1 MKNKITILIFSL
13 VAGFIFSAKAQHLK
27 IGYADPNYIMENLP
41 ETKKIQSDLQIY
53 EKQLQNQLQAKY
65 KDYQEKAAALEQG
78 GSMMAPSVKED
89 KVKELTF
96 IEQSIKD
103 FEQKAQ
109 EDLQKK
115 QMVLVDPLLSK
126 IQKAIDA
133 VADEHGYT
141 YIFSTAAQYG
151 GSSIILFTKNK
162 NENISDLVLKKLGVT
177 PPVPGTG
184 TTTTPTNTGTTGAG
198 TNTTNTTTNT
208 NTNTNTATPKK

>member
-1 MKNKITILIFSL
+1 MKNKVTILLFSFI
-13 VAGFIFSAKAQHLK
+13 AGFIFSAEAQHLK

-41 ETKKIQSDLQIY
+41 DTKKIQAELQIY

-65 KDYQEKAAALEQG
+65 KDYQEKGAALEQG

-89 KVKELTF
+89 KVKELAYL
-96 IEQSIKD
+96 EQSIKD

-115 QMVLVDPLLSK
+115 QMVLVDPLLDK

-133 VADEHGYT
+133 VAEEHAYT

-162 NENISDLVLKKLGVT
+162 NENISDLVLKKMGVT
-177 PPVPGTG
+177 PPLPGTI
-184 TTTTPTNTGTTGAG
+184 PVKTGTG
-198 TNTTNTTTNT
+198 TTNTTTNT
-208 NTNTNTATPKK
+208 NTVTPK

>member
-1 MKNKITILIFSL
+1 MKNKIIILLLSL
-13 VAGFIFSAKAQHLK
+13 FAGLTASAQAQHLK

-41 ETKKIQSDLQIY
+41 ETKKIQAELQIY
-53 EKQLQNQLQAKY
+53 EKQLQSQLQAKY
-65 KDYQEKAAALEQG
+65 KEYQDKGAALEQG

-89 KVKELTF
+89 KVKELAYL
-96 IEQSIKD
+96 EQSIKD

-115 QMVLVDPLLSK
+115 QMVLVDPLLDK

-133 VADEHGYT
+133 IAEEHGYT

-177 PPVPGTG
+177 PPVPGTI
-184 TTTTPTNTGTTGAG
+184 PVKTGTG
-198 TNTTNTTTNT
+198 TNTTTNT
-208 NTNTNTATPKK
+208 NPVTPK

>member
-1 MKNKITILIFSL
+1 MKNKVTILLFAL
-13 VAGFIFSAKAQHLK
+13 VAGFIFSAEAQHLK
-27 IGYADPNYIMENLP
+27 IGYADPNYIMENMP
-41 ETKKIQSDLQIY
+41 DTKKIQAELQVY

-65 KDYQEKAAALEQG
+65 KDYQEKGAALEQG

-96 IEQSIKD
+96 LEQSIKD

-115 QMVLVDPLLSK
+115 QMVLVDPLLDK
-126 IQKAIDA
+126 IQKAINA
-133 VADEHGYT
+133 IAEEHGYT

-162 NENISDLVLKKLGVT
+162 NENISDLVLIKLGVT

-184 TTTTPTNTGTTGAG
+184 TTTPTHTG
-198 TNTTNTTTNT
+198 TNTTNINNTNTTNT
-208 NTNTNTATPKK
+208 NTTAPKK

>member
-1 MKNKITILIFSL
+1 MKNKVTILFISLITGIIFT
-13 VAGFIFSAKAQHLK
+13 AGAQAQHLK
-27 IGYADPNYIMENLP
+27 IGYADPNYIMENMP
-41 ETKKIQSDLQIY
+41 DTKKIQAELQIY

-65 KDYQEKAAALEQG
+65 KDYQEKGAALEQG

-89 KVKELTF
+89 KVKELAYL
-96 IEQSIKD
+96 EQSIKD

-115 QMVLVDPLLSK
+115 QMILVDPLLDK

-133 VADEHGYT
+133 IAEEHAYT

-177 PPVPGTG
+177 PPLPGTG
-184 TTTTPTNTGTTGAG
+184 TKTPTNTGTG
-198 TNTTNTTTNT
+198 TNTTTNT
-208 NTNTNTATPKK
+208 NIITPKK